1 MDAVVFEAVSKQF
14 QHRRAFIPWFGHERT
29 GVTQALADVSL
40 EAPANSVLALLGPN
54 GSGKTT
60 ALKLISTM
68 LIPDQGKVTVGGHDT
83 QRAPEAVRRLVGFA
97 VANERSFFPRLT
109 ARENLQ
115 FFAALDEVPK
125 DERPRRITD
134 EFSVTGLADAA
145 DTLVM
150 KFSSGMYQRLGLA
163 RALLKNPSVLLLD
176 EPTRSVDPGSAA
188 RFWSL
193 VRDLPSRGTTVILA
207 THNFQEAAAVADRV
221 VVLHAGQI
229 VGRRDLPS
237 RDVTAL
243 RSFYFSVTG
252 EVDEAAPAFLEP
264 QP

>member
-14 QHRRAFIPWFGHERT
+14 QHRRAFVPWFGHERG
-29 GVTQALADVSL
+29 GVTRALLDISL
-40 EAPANSVLALLGPN
+40 AVPKRSVLAFLGPN

-68 LIPDQGKVTVGGHDT
+68 LVPDQGAITVGG
-83 QRAPEAVRRLVGFA
+83 QNASANPGAVRRLVGFA

-109 ARENLQ
+109 ARENLE
-115 FFAALDEVPK
+115 FFAALDEVPRSDRTHRID
-125 DERPRRITD
+125 DEL
-134 EFSVTGLADAA
+134 SVTGLADAA

-163 RALLKNPSVLLLD
+163 RALLKNPTVLLLD
-176 EPTRSVDPGSAA
+176 EPTRSVDPASAA
-188 RFWSL
+188 KFWKS
-193 VRDLPSRGTTVILA
+193 VRDLPARGTTVILA
-207 THNFQEAAAVADRV
+207 THSFQEAAAVADRI

-237 RDVTAL
+237 PDVTAL
-243 RSFYFSVTG
+243 RAFYFSATG

>member
-14 QHRRAFIPWFGHERT
+14 YHRRAFVPWFGHERG
-29 GVTQALADVSL
+29 GVTRALLDISL
-40 EAPANSVLALLGPN
+40 AVPTQSVLGLLGPN

-60 ALKLISTM
+60 TLKLISTM
-68 LIPDQGKVTVGGHDT
+68 LVPDQGAITVGG
-83 QRAPEAVRRLVGFA
+83 QNASANPGAVRRLVGFA
-97 VANERSFFPRLT
+97 VANERTFFPRLT
-109 ARENLQ
+109 ARENLE

-125 DERPRRITD
+125 KNRALRIADELT
-134 EFSVTGLADAA
+134 VTGLADAA

-163 RALLKNPSVLLLD
+163 RALLKKPSILLLD

-188 RFWSL
+188 KFWKL
-193 VRDLPSRGTTVILA
+193 VRDLPARGTTVILA

-221 VVLHAGQI
+221 VVLHAGEI

-237 RDVTAL
+237 PDVAAL

-252 EVDEAAPAFLEP
+252 EVDEVAPSLLEP